1 MNTIP
6 VSFQKNLQIVLMHFF
21 IILFASSALFAQG
34 VTKSAIN
41 GIVTDN
47 NGDPLPGTN
56 VVAVHVSTN
65 TQYGASVRSGG
76 TYNIPHMR
84 VGGPYTV
91 TASFIGYRTQKEEN
105 IFLSLGQTVRIDFKL
120 EEESLMLQ
128 AVQVVAE
135 EDEVMNSSRT
145 GAATFIDQEQVVLLP
160 SIKRSTRDLIRLDP
174 RSDGNYS
181 FGGRNW
187 LYNNISLDGSY
198 FNNPF
203 GLDDP
208 APGGQTNA
216 EPVPFES
223 IEQVQVSVAP
233 FDVRQSGFTGANI
246 NSVTK
251 SGTNEFKGSVYS
263 FLRNESLIGNK
274 VSGNEVIAKPDLSF
288 NQSGFTF
295 SGPLVRDKLF
305 FFVNGEIERRHDPGS
320 NFVANQGG
328 PVDFGESR
336 VDAATMDRIRS
347 VMQTVYNYDTGPYEG
362 FVHET
367 NNDKLL
373 LKLDW
378 NINDNHNLSFRYSY
392 LNAVRDLPPHP
403 FVLSFNNTG
412 RGPNASSLP
421 FQNSGYAI
429 NNELNSFALEI
440 DSRSKNFANKF
451 FASYNRFRD
460 FREPFSVDFPTID
473 IGESGVQ
480 YTTVGHEPFSIHNI
494 LDQDVLQ
501 ITNNLSYFS
510 GNHVF
515 TFGVS
520 LEVFKFFNS
529 FNIFRHGVFF
539 LPDFLDFLGATT
551 FSSLDDFFA
560 RTDPNGSNFYDFNS
574 IIGSGPFK
582 GEEIDVGQ
590 LSFYVQDE
598 YVVSDNLSI
607 TYGLRAD
614 FPMYLTDPVDNPF
627 SRGLTALDEND
638 NAETIDQSRLP
649 GADPLFSPRVGFNWD
664 ITGDRSTQLRG
675 GTGIF
680 TGRVPFVW
688 IGNVISNP
696 GNNPNLFAVGD
707 DPDGVPDDHKTSD
720 DSILQQSFD
729 VNAMNPEFKWPQ
741 VWNTNIAIDHKLPWD
756 VLGTLEVLYGKD
768 INGIFMR
775 NADLVAPV
783 RTLSDGRPY
792 FGGIGANE
800 LNSFFP
806 GSGEGIYV
814 IDNTDEGYNFNV
826 TVQLRK
832 NFDSG
837 LKTTLSYSFTEAKS
851 LLKSTEIASVLWQNQ
866 PVQGDPNK
874 PKLSYSEFGNRHR
887 IVGAATFSKTWS
899 SSMATHFGLFLE
911 IAEGN
916 RFAGAG
922 GNRYSFIYSG
932 DVNGDGYGGNDLIYI
947 PQSASEINF
956 AAYADGSGNLV
967 SEAEQ
972 WTRLNAFIEQDAYLS
987 KHRGQIADRFGGVN
1001 PWFSNID
1008 LRVLQDFNLNVG
1020 GQSHTFQLSIDL
1032 QNVGNFINSDWGVRQ
1047 VASVA
1052 ATSPLTLVEF
1062 NKTGEPVFNFTG
1074 PAETYIDDPNQF
1086 SRWRAQVGLKYFF

>member
-1 MNTIP
+1 MNTIL
-6 VSFQKNLQIVLMHFF
+6 VSFYNNLQKMLILFF
-21 IILFASSALFAQG
+21 ILLFANSTLFAQG
-34 VTKSAIN
+34 VTKAAID

-56 VVAVHVSTN
+56 VVAVHVPTN
-65 TQYGASVRSGG
+65 TQYGASVRPGG

-91 TASFIGYRTQKEEN
+91 TASFIGYKTQKEEN
-105 IFLSLGQTVRIDFKL
+105 VFLSLGQTVRIDFQL
-120 EEESLMLQ
+120 VEEALTMQ
-128 AVQVVAE
+128 AIEVVAE
-135 EDEVMNSSRT
+135 QDEVLNSSRT
-145 GAATFIDQEQVVLLP
+145 GAATYIDSDQVVQLP
-160 SIKRSTRDLIRLDP
+160 SIKRSTRDLFRLDP
-174 RSDGNYS
+174 RNDGNFS
-181 FGGRNW
+181 FAGKNW

-208 APGGQTNA
+208 APGGQANA

-223 IEQVQVSVAP
+223 IEQVQVSIAP

-263 FLRNESLIGNK
+263 YLRNESLIGNK
-274 VSGNEVIAKPDLSF
+274 VSGNEVIANPDLSF

-295 SGPLVRDKLF
+295 SGPLVQDKLF
-305 FFVNGEIERRHDPGS
+305 FFVNGERERRDDPGS

-328 PVDFGESR
+328 SVDFGESR
-336 VDAATMDRIRS
+336 VDAAIMDQIRDRMMS
-347 VMQTVYNYDTGPYEG
+347 VYNYDTGPYEG
-362 FVHET
+362 YIHET

-378 NINDNHNLSFRYSY
+378 NMSNNHNLSLRYSY
-392 LNAVRDLPPHP
+392 LDANRNLPPHP

-421 FQNSGYAI
+421 FQNAGYTI
-429 NNELNSFALEI
+429 NNKLNSFALEI
-440 DSRSKNFANKF
+440 NSRGGSFANRF

-460 FREPFSVDFPTID
+460 FREPFSEDFPTID
-473 IGESGVQ
+473 IGEAGVT
-480 YTTVGHEPFSIHNI
+480 YTTLGHEPFSIHNI

-510 GNHVF
+510 GKHF
-515 TFGVS
+515 YTFGVN

-539 LPDFLDFLGATT
+539 LPDFLDFLGAST
-551 FSSLDDFFA
+551 FSSLDGFFA
-560 RTDPNGSNFYDFNS
+560 RTDPNGGNFYDLRS
-574 IIGSGPFK
+574 VIGSGPFK

-598 YVVSDNLSI
+598 YVVSENFNVTI
-607 TYGLRAD
+607 GLRAD
-614 FPMYLTDPVDNPF
+614 FPLYLTDPVDNPF

-638 NAETIDQSRLP
+638 RTETVEQSRLP

-707 DPDGVPDDHKTSD
+707 DPNGVPDDHKTSD

-729 VNAMNPEFKWPQ
+729 VNAMIEDFKWPQ

-775 NADLVAPV
+775 NADLVAPL

-792 FGGIGANE
+792 YGGSGANE

-826 TVQLRK
+826 TLQLRK
-832 NFDSG
+832 KFNSG
-837 LKTTLSYSFTEAKS
+837 LNTSLSYNFTKAKS

-866 PVQGDPNK
+866 PVQGDPNR
-874 PKLSYSEFGNRHR
+874 PKLSFSEFGNRHR
-887 IVGAATFSKTWS
+887 IVGSATYSKTWS
-899 SSMATHFGLFLE
+899 SSMSTHFGLFLE

-947 PQSASEINF
+947 PQNESEIN
-956 AAYADGSGNLV
+956 LV
-967 SEAEQ
+967 SADQ
-972 WTRLNAFIEQDAYLS
+972 WSQLNAFIEQDAYLS
-987 KHRGQIADRFGGVN
+987 EHRGQIADRFGGVN

-1008 LRVLQDFNLNVG
+1008 LRILQDFNLNVS
-1020 GQSHTFQLSIDL
+1020 GQAHTFQLSIDL
-1032 QNVGNFINSDWGVRQ
+1032 LNAGNFIKSDWGVRK

-1062 NKTGEPVFNFTG
+1062 DKNGEPVFNFTG
-1074 PAETYIDDPNQF
+1074 PAETYIDDPGQF
-1086 SRWRAQVGLKYFF
+1086 SRWRAQIGLKYFF